1 MSEMAAHQLLSGL
14 VIYKSWIRNAD
25 GTRGVVGGPHRVLT
39 ETESSYQ
46 VNVRSFH
53 VKSIQ
58 AFQVMIGSEY
68 WFISV
73 VCKVQEGS
81 IKWCSSQ
88 YISIQQFHWNKN
100 NVKFISQK
108 AAVWGCWEHW

>member
-1 MSEMAAHQLLSGL
+1 MAAHQLLSGL

-46 VNVRSFH
+46 V
-53 VKSIQ
+53 KSIQ

-68 WFISV
+68 
-73 VCKVQEGS
+73 
-81 IKWCSSQ
+81 
-88 YISIQQFHWNKN
+88 
-100 NVKFISQK
+100 
-108 AAVWGCWEHW
+108 

>member
-58 AFQVMIGSEY
+58 TMILILYLLRSTMVISWSVKVEY
-68 WFISV
+68 ETMV
-73 VCKVQEGS
+73 NQG
-81 IKWCSSQ
+81 
-88 YISIQQFHWNKN
+88 H
-100 NVKFISQK
+100 
-108 AAVWGCWEHW
+108 

>member
-14 VIYKSWIRNAD
+14 VIYKSWIGNAD

-46 VNVRSFH
+46 V
-53 VKSIQ
+53 KSIQ

-68 WFISV
+68 
-73 VCKVQEGS
+73 
-81 IKWCSSQ
+81 
-88 YISIQQFHWNKN
+88 
-100 NVKFISQK
+100 
-108 AAVWGCWEHW
+108 